1 MNAFDVRIHTIRRRK
16 NKRRPFEVRWRVAG
30 RDKSKSFLTR
40 ALADSYRAELVRAAR
55 QGLEFDP
62 ATGEPLW
69 WAVPEPALTTW
80 LEHAVAYAD
89 MKWPRLAPHSR
100 ASLADALA
108 TVTLALTRPASGG
121 RRPARYAP
129 RCTGTPSTRPGA
141 LPRQVR
147 PWHGRSGGWR
157 GPHCPSP
164 SSATRGS
171 PGPRSM
177 RSCWGWMAAAPQ
189 RAPSPASG
197 QCSTTLP
204 DTPSSSACSRPI
216 RSARCGGHHPKPPPR

>member
-62 ATGEPLW
+62 ATGEPLR
-69 WAVPEPALTTW
+69 WAVPEPAVTTW
-80 LEHAVAYAD
+80 LEHAIAYAD

-108 TVTLALTRPASGG
+108 TVTLALTRPAAG
-121 RRPARYAP
+121 RPPARTLRAALYRHAFNP
-129 RCTGTPSTRPGA
+129 TRRATTTDPAVARA
-141 LPRQVR
+141 L
-147 PWHGRSGGWR
+147 G
-157 GPHCPSP
+157 
-164 SSATRGS
+164 
-171 PGPRSM
+171 
-177 RSCWGWMAAAPQ
+177 
-189 RAPSPASG
+189 
-197 QCSTTLP
+197 
-204 DTPSSSACSRPI
+204 
-216 RSARCGGHHPKPPPR
+216 